1 MTAYD
6 MTDKNSLDTCLV
18 ITSEFF
24 KAKTGN
30 AAHQVYAIGNCHI
43 DTAWLW
49 PYNETKHKITHSW
62 STQLG
67 LIEKYPDYMFAA
79 LQVQQFKWLK
89 EFYLGLFAH
98 VKEQIK
104 EGQFIPIGRTW
115 VEMGCNIP
123 SRESF
128 VCQFLLGQKFFEENF
143 GKCCKVFW
151 LPDTFGYSSQ
161 LLQIMK
167 LSGAEYFFTQK
178 LSLNNINKFPHM
190 MFHWVGLD
198 SSDILCHMCPADT
211 YKVEAKA
218 NQLILSVKKHKDIG
232 YTNESLYLYGF
243 GNGSGIP
250 SKEMLEHL
258 SWMKNI
264 DALSKVK
271 HAHPNEFYNY
281 MSKNSKDLVM

>member
-1 MTAYD
+1 
-6 MTDKNSLDTCLV
+6 
-18 ITSEFF
+18 
-24 KAKTGN
+24 AKTGN